1 MRLGGGDVIPRT
13 NSASTTH
20 RLDITRTCTVILPRV
35 IKIRMPPIPALALS
49 GVADDACRALALCKG
64 FEKHLTKPVDIDGL
78 VGAIVCLRAKGDPSQ
93 CVGIL

>member
-1 MRLGGGDVIPRT
+1 
-13 NSASTTH
+13 
-20 RLDITRTCTVILPRV
+20 
-35 IKIRMPPIPALALS
+35 MPPIPALALS